1 MHDALGHEVAD
12 AFVDDGHVGVHQIPD
27 GLHLPLQLR
36 IHGEVL
42 RRARTL
48 TLHLRERDHRVRKLS
63 REGGGWGWGG
73 VHFTIPTSCK
83 TLLSCTVYRNNMYE
97 TNATKANNNKIC
109 FLINNFINQEPTLI
123 SAL

>member
-48 TLHLRERDHRVRKLS
+48 TLHLRERDHSGSESSAAR
-63 REGGGWGWGG
+63 GGGGSG
-73 VHFTIPTSCK
+73 VSDSEG
-83 TLLSCTVYRNNMYE
+83 LLGFVV
-97 TNATKANNNKIC
+97 
-109 FLINNFINQEPTLI
+109 LV
-123 SAL
+123 